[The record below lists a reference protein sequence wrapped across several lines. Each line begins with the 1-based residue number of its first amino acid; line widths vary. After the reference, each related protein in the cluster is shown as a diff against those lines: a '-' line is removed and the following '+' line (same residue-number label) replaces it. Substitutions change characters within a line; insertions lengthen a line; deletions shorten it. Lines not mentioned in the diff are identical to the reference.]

1 VIVRKA
7 HFLLHLP
14 HLQAAFRQHMY
25 RLFKEHDWQV
35 DPEVWRKTWGVHI
48 QPAGSGVSALKYLSA
63 YVSRTAITNA
73 RMVRVDESS
82 VTFRWNDR
90 AHNNKSRLMT
100 LPGVE
105 FARRYLRHVL
115 PKGLRSIRHY
125 GFCHPAAKARRM
137 RVQLHS
143 GRAVEFGNTIPSL
156 CEKVADCGV
165 PICPGCGQPTRLL
178 FSLKPCYRDRGPP
191 TYNSPKPST
200 SPLAA

>member
-82 VTFRWNDR
+82 VTFRWKDR
-90 AHNNKSRLMT
+90 ADSNKSRLMT

-143 GRAVEFGNTIPSL
+143 GRTVQFGNTIPSL
-156 CEKVADCGV
+156 PEKVANCGV
-165 PICPGCGQPTRLL
+165 PLCPRCGQPTRLL
-178 FSLKPCYRDRGPP
+178 FSLRACYRNRGPP
-191 TYNSPKPST
+191 TYKSTKAST
-200 SPLAA
+200 SFLAA